1 MLIIDLRALHQGP
14 AHISG
19 EIAAGHPMWEGTR
32 VELLV
37 PLRVDVVAEGSPAR
51 GVLVRGAFAGRAL
64 SYCRRC
70 LAPVELD
77 AAEEFDLLF
86 DPKTEAGDGDLA
98 VYALNPTA
106 DELDL
111 GDTIRERVQLLL
123 PDFALCRKDCLGFC
137 DSCGK
142 NLNEGECG
150 CSEEEIDP
158 RWGPLRALG

>member
-1 MLIIDLRALHQGP
+1 M
-14 AHISG
+14 
-19 EIAAGHPMWEGTR
+19 
-32 VELLV
+32 V
-37 PLRVDVVAEGSPAR
+37 PLRVDVVAEGSSSR
-51 GVLVRGAFAGRAL
+51 GVLVRGAFVGRVL
-64 SYCRRC
+64 SSCRRC

-111 GDTIRERVQLLL
+111 SDTIRERVQLLL
-123 PDFALCRKDCLGFC
+123 PDFPLCREECLGLC

-142 NLNEGECG
+142 NLNEGPCG

-158 RWGPLRALG
+158 RWGPLRALAETRQTGS